1 MKHGMKILSYLHM
14 RRKQERQC
22 SITVSVVQIILF
34 FLSFLLIHEHAF
46 AGAWVQEKGKGL
58 SITTATWYVS
68 SDFWDQDR
76 HLNNGPHYR
85 KLEINPLLEYGVTE
99 NITVGINAF
108 IPDIQAAGQGTSF
121 GVGDVELLGRYRL
134 WKSDYSVISTQLLVK
149 IPETYDSDKLPLLGQ
164 GQYDVEWRL
173 LYGHGWRW
181 GENNWYFNAEGGF
194 RKRFGEPADEI
205 RFDWRVGRKSI
216 GDKWVI
222 DFKQENI
229 IGLRNNS
236 GTTLNDPFRERSA
249 DYDLYKATLSVLYWV
264 NPSVG
269 LQAGI
274 TQDVYGR
281 NTGRGT
287 APFVGLWLKF

>member
-1 MKHGMKILSYLHM
+1 MSNQHM
-14 RRKQERQC
+14 RRKQKKQ
-22 SITVSVVQIILF
+22 SITTITTVFVAQVIVFSV
-34 FLSFLLIHEHAF
+34 SFLLFYGDAF
-46 AGAWVQEKGKGL
+46 AGAWVQEKGSGL
-58 SITTATWYVS
+58 SITTVTWYE
-68 SDFWDQDR
+68 SDHFWDQDH
-76 HLNNGPHYR
+76 HLHDGSHYR

-99 NITVGINAF
+99 NFTVGINAF
-108 IPDIQAAGQGTSF
+108 IPDIHAAGQGTNF

-134 WKSDYSVISTQLLVK
+134 WKNDYSVLSTQLLVK
-149 IPETYDSDKLPLLGQ
+149 IPEAYDSNKLPLLGQ
-164 GQYDVEWRL
+164 GQYDLEWRL

-181 GENNWYFNAEGGF
+181 GEHNWYFNVEGGF
-194 RKRFGEPADEI
+194 RKRFGDPADEVHI
-205 RFDWRVGRKSI
+205 DWRVGWKSL

-236 GTTLNDPFRERSA
+236 GVTPNDPFREQSA
-249 DYDLYKATLSVLYWV
+249 DYDLYKATLSALYWV
-264 NPSVG
+264 KPSVG

-287 APFVGLWLKF
+287 APFVGLWLRF